1 MSLEGRNLV
10 VCRSLIGTG
19 LHASSCSG
27 GGGGSEQCRRF
38 KRRARQQR
46 RPRAGAITGNGDDA
60 PPASNAD
67 RINSNDRRVTDK
79 SQCDFSDP
87 KSVNKFYPPH
97 RSKGRHNVP
106 QSLID
111 ACTTLDGKKRA
122 VREWRILTSAQQ
134 KKRKDD
140 LHEEEKKRKADAR
153 GETRKR
159 KARQTADQKK
169 RKEDD
174 RREGERAQEEGTRG
188 KQEEGMLSTGV
199 PENDAGA
206 AARPPA
212 RTKQR
217 KACEPVNKPQEFL
230 DKASRRSMANTE
242 KASVRYANTTR
253 PSEGADL
260 KGALAEQ
267 AVVTIHNVGT
277 RQTRNGGGRN
287 AAAANQILDEPQ
299 VRFVAPAGMSDAS
312 LRALHSAVGAELER
326 RGREGAEATAARSSP
341 LRSANAT
348 FAVGTNQVEKLH
360 REKKRAPKGQSQE
373 QVRQNL
379 GAAIYSQPFGSPIAL
394 AEPEAAEE
402 SDTEHFMV

>member
-1 MSLEGRNLV
+1 MPLPVPGEAEGASNAAVSSGGR
-10 VCRSLIGTG
+10 
-19 LHASSCSG
+19 ASSG
-27 GGGGSEQCRRF
+27 GRVPVPSR
-38 KRRARQQR
+38 
-46 RPRAGAITGNGDDA
+46 GNGDDA

-153 GETRKR
+153 AAARGETRKR

-174 RREGERAQEEGTRG
+174 RRAKESERKRKEREESKK
-188 KQEEGMLSTGV
+188 KQKIQGMLSTGV

-217 KACEPVNKPQEFL
+217 KACEPVNKPQDLL

-242 KASVRYANTTR
+242 RASVRYANTTR

-299 VRFVAPAGMSDAS
+299 VRFVAPTGMSDAS
-312 LRALHSAVGAELER
+312 LRAMQSAIGAELER

-402 SDTEHFMV
+402 SDAEHFMV

>member
-1 MSLEGRNLV
+1 MACFQWHGYSWDLCEEDTPDVGGRSVLQNRRVDMPLPVPGEAEGASNAAVSSGGR
-10 VCRSLIGTG
+10 
-19 LHASSCSG
+19 ASSG
-27 GGGGSEQCRRF
+27 GRVPVPSR
-38 KRRARQQR
+38 
-46 RPRAGAITGNGDDA
+46 GNGDDA

-188 KQEEGMLSTGV
+188 KQEEAEDPRHALDRGTRKRRRRCRSSPCQEEEAEEGV
-199 PENDAGA
+199 R
-206 AARPPA
+206 ARQQTSGIP
-212 RTKQR
+212 RQG
-217 KACEPVNKPQEFL
+217 V
-230 DKASRRSMANTE
+230 RRSMANTE

-326 RGREGAEATAARSSP
+326 EGEGRRRGDCRAQFP

-348 FAVGTNQVEKLH
+348 F
-360 REKKRAPKGQSQE
+360 
-373 QVRQNL
+373 
-379 GAAIYSQPFGSPIAL
+379 
-394 AEPEAAEE
+394 
-402 SDTEHFMV
+402 